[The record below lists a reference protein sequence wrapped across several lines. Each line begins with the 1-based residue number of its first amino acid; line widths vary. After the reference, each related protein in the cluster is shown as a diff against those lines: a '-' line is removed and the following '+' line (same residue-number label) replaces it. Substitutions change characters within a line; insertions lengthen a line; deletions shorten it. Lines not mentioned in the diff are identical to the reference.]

1 MITFLI
7 ILSSLS
13 VLFVTTITASLY
25 IHKNMK
31 GTKIWNF
38 VNKHI
43 IADED
48 DYIKK

>member
-7 ILSSLS
+7 ILAILS

-25 IHKNMK
+25 IHKNMR
-31 GTKIWNF
+31 GTKLWNF

-43 IADED
+43 LADEN
-48 DYIKK
+48 DYIK